1 MELQGE
7 ADIPAPLEEVWNALQ
22 DPDVLKECIDGC
34 QEMSR
39 STPTDYVAKIRAHVG
54 PVRAN
59 FSANIRM
66 VDVVELS
73 GYTLEVS
80 ATGGAAGF
88 GKGVA
93 HISLQEEE
101 SSTKLSYEV
110 SGIVGGKLA
119 QIGSRLING
128 VTNKMAAQF
137 FAKFVE
143 RWTENA

>member
-1 MELQGE
+1 MELKGE
-7 ADIPAPLEEVWNALQ
+7 ADIPAPLEEVWDALQ

-34 QEMSR
+34 EEMSR
-39 STPTDYVAKIRAHVG
+39 SAMSEYVAKIKAKVG

-59 FSANIRM
+59 FSANIHM

-93 HISLQEEE
+93 HISLQEQD
-101 SSTKLSYEV
+101 SATRLSYEV

-119 QIGSRLING
+119 QIGSRLITG
-128 VTNKMAAQF
+128 VTNKMATQF
-137 FAKFVE
+137 FTKFVE
-143 RWTENA
+143 RWTANA